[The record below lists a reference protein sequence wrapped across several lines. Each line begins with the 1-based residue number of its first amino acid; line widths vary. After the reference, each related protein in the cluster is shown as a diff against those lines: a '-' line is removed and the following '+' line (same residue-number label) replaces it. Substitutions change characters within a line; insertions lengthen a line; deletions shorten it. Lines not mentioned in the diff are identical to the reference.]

1 MNRLESGGREPRQ
14 IAPADALGT
23 ALWLAGRGFWPVPI
37 TPLNDPLSTNSGKAP
52 LGRGWGAQRL
62 STRALFAIF
71 RRHPGAGVGI
81 VLGPAAG
88 VVDLEVDD
96 RVQAGPLLAELFPE
110 GPPMTMGWSSARGEH
125 RLFQWDDRLGRAGSA
140 VVHLAGGAV
149 EFRLGTGGKQLG
161 AVCPPSPGA
170 DGKPRRWN
178 DFWEIAPCPE
188 VLIAVVERMAD
199 AQGQAVRALRPR
211 RGGISRR
218 YALAALER
226 EVNRVR
232 TAGPGTRNAT
242 LNLVAFRLG
251 QLIATRALERTTVE
265 MALTG
270 AALAAGLGEREVE
283 RTIRSGL
290 EAGLSHPRA
299 SGMGR

>member
-1 MNRLESGGREPRQ
+1 
-14 IAPADALGT
+14 
-23 ALWLAGRGFWPVPI
+23 VPI
-37 TPLNDPLSTNSGKAP
+37 TPPDDPLSPNPGKAP

-110 GPPMTMGWSSARGEH
+110 GPPMTMGWDSSRGEH
-125 RLFQWDDRLGRAGSA
+125 RLFRWDDRLGRAGSA
-140 VVHLAGGAV
+140 VVHLAGGAL
-149 EFRLGTGGKQLG
+149 EFRLGSTGKQLG
-161 AVCPPSPGA
+161 AVCPPSRGT
-170 DGKPRRWN
+170 DGEPRRWN
-178 DFWEIAPCPE
+178 EVWEIAACPQ
-188 VLIAVVERMAD
+188 VLIATVARMAE
-199 AQGQAVRALRPR
+199 AQLPRGQAVRVPGPRP
-211 RGGISRR
+211 GGISGRS
-218 YALAALER
+218 ALATLER
-226 EVNRVR
+226 GVNRVR
-232 TAGPGTRNAT
+232 TAGPGTRNST

-251 QLIATRALERTTVE
+251 QLIATRALDRATVE

-290 EAGLSHPRA
+290 EAGLSHPC
-299 SGMGR
+299 GFGTGR